1 MELGLARKRIRRS
14 WSDEGKR
21 SICLQTLVPGVSV
34 AQVALRYAMNV
45 NLIFKWLKDPR
56 FT

>member
-14 WSDEGKR
+14 WSDEEKR

-45 NLIFKWLKDPR
+45 ILFSKG
-56 FT
+56 